1 MTLTRRTWEQALS
14 LFILLDGFLLGALV
28 VVPACWGSV
37 VVKALLL
44 GHNGLLPFLEEIE
57 RFSLFTKEI
66 LFYQHNLKLGA
77 EKLNQEG
84 GLLCQTV
91 VTVNN
96 F

>member
-14 LFILLDGFLLGALV
+14 LFILLDSFLLGALV
-28 VVPACWGSV
+28 VVPACWGTG

-44 GHNGLLPFLEEIE
+44 RHDGLLPFLEKIE
-57 RFSLFTKEI
+57 SFSLFTKEI

-77 EKLNQEG
+77 EKFDEEG
-84 GLLCQTV
+84 GLLCQAI
-91 VTVNN
+91 VTINY